1 MNLELKE
8 LLRSVLK
15 EELEPVHQRLDGMDK
30 RFESIDYQLV
40 GMNKRFDGIDQRL
53 DKIENDVQGLK
64 QDVKELKS
72 DVEGL
77 KVDVQKLKIG
87 QAELQKNIVE
97 NLGEFTEK
105 IAHQAEDRTYVLNRR
120 LFDVETMIHKIDK
133 LDISILLYYRVNPMP
148 IKLRF

>member
-1 MNLELKE
+1 
-8 LLRSVLK
+8 
-15 EELEPVHQRLDGMDK
+15 MD
-30 RFESIDYQLV
+30 
-40 GMNKRFDGIDQRL
+40 
-53 DKIENDVQGLK
+53 
-64 QDVKELKS
+64 
-72 DVEGL
+72 GL

-148 IKLRF
+148 IKKNSRCIVFDITTMNAFINRIQHAI